1 MKYIDVQQS
10 RDARDIEIIIKKF
23 KAGTLQDGDPV
34 SVKGAI
40 HHIKDMG
47 EFAFVNVRS
56 PRRVFQCVWEAGKSS
71 FDIHDIQ
78 PEDWVLLDGRIAADA
93 RSPLGFDI
101 RMETIT
107 KVGGAVD
114 SLPLEISNDRKIKN
128 LQLDTMLNNRVVALR
143 NPRIRAIMRVADGV
157 MYGFRSFLREEGFV
171 EFVPPKPKE
180 FFMA

>member
-1 MKYIDVQQS
+1 MRKVKSAVCARKIIIERMETVMKYIDLQQS

-23 KAGTLQDGDPV
+23 KAGMLRDGDPV

-107 KVGGAVD
+107 KVGGAGRQ
-114 SLPLEISNDRKIKN
+114 S
-128 LQLDTMLNNRVVALR
+128 A
-143 NPRIRAIMRVADGV
+143 A
-157 MYGFRSFLREEGFV
+157 
-171 EFVPPKPKE
+171 
-180 FFMA
+180 